1 MRMSEIEISE
11 YARQLLEAHGDK
23 AVAAAPQRAC
33 IYEEKGETEEAET
46 WRHIEA
52 ALKLMRGSHVS

>member
-1 MRMSEIEISE
+1 MSEIEISE
-11 YARQLLEAHGDK
+11 YARQLLEARGDK
-23 AVAAAPQRAC
+23 AVVAAAQKAC
-33 IYEEKGETEEAET
+33 AYEEKGQTEEAET